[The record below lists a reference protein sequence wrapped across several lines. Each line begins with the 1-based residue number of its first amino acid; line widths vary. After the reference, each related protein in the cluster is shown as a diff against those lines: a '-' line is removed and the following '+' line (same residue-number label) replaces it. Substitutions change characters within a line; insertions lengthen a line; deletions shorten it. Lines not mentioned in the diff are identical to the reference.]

1 MDTNKEMAL
10 MQKDME
16 TLRERVEKMDNKLD
30 AITVKLLDPDTGFVN
45 RVNKNTEFRNEMEE
59 LIEDIKAMKRWRE
72 GVTWSIRILVAAVLG
87 GLLKV
92 LSLNGQ

>member
-1 MDTNKEMAL
+1 MDTNKEIAL

-16 TLRERVEKMDNKLD
+16 TLRERVEKIDNKLD
-30 AITVKLLDPDTGFVN
+30 SITAKLLDPDKGFVN
-45 RVNKNTEFRNEMEE
+45 RVNRNTEFRNEMES

-72 GVTWSIRILVAAVLG
+72 GVTWAIRILVAAVLG

-92 LSLNGQ
+92 LSLNG

>member
-16 TLRERVEKMDNKLD
+16 TLRERVEKIDNKLD
-30 AITVKLLDPDTGFVN
+30 SITTKLLDPDTGFVN
-45 RVNKNTEFRNEMEE
+45 RVNRNTEFRNEMED

-92 LSLNGQ
+92 FTLNG

>member
-1 MDTNKEMAL
+1 MDTNKEIAL

-16 TLRERVEKMDNKLD
+16 TLRERVEKIDNKLD
-30 AITVKLLDPDTGFVN
+30 SITAKLLDPDTGFVN
-45 RVNKNTEFRNEMEE
+45 RVNRNTEFRNEMES

-72 GVTWSIRILVAAVLG
+72 GVTWAIRILIAAVLG

-92 LSLNGQ
+92 LSLNG